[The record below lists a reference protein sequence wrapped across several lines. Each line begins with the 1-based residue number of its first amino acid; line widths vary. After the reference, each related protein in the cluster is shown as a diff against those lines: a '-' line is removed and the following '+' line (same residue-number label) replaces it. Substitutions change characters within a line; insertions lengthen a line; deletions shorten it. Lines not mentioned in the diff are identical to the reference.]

1 MSSMV
6 LDKEYKAWLKLADKD
21 CSKSE
26 CQLLKVYWRLG
37 GEMAVLKADSQWGS
51 KFYES
56 LSKDLKAE
64 FPDMKGFSLQI

>member
-1 MSSMV
+1 MNV
-6 LDKEYKAWLKLADKD
+6 E
-21 CSKSE
+21 
-26 CQLLKVYWRLG
+26 LLKVYWRLG